1 MASECRSGQYWDILI
16 KRCMHCDTECK
27 REPIMSRCKIYCQSA
42 QCKAQPGHYYD
53 GLLRKCLMCTE
64 ICGRHPAECWEH
76 CRTDV
81 ITTTITS
88 PVLESRVVTRLEEPT
103 LLLYP
108 LLAVSLVLLVS
119 SLSLALVVFLKG
131 SRNSRS
137 KECAVPLCQEV
148 SQPVNSDHPTSY
160 DQSDDSSPTET
171 CVCVHCF
178 PDLKALSHG
187 HDMSL
192 RAPFSLYPVFQRAQ
206 VKNGGP
212 LQTEV
217 NIPTSEAVLQQASVV
232 G

>member
-27 REPIMSRCKIYCQSA
+27 RKPIIPRCKTYCQSA

-76 CRTDV
+76 CR
-81 ITTTITS
+81 S
-88 PVLESRVVTRLEEPT
+88 EYQPSRSRLTGRNAGQIVVTRLEEPT

-137 KECAVPLCQEV
+137 KEF
-148 SQPVNSDHPTSY
+148 NSDHPTSY